1 MSTMRKLRRTI
12 QGSHYKVEP
21 LPQEECLPGRKMS
34 EVLLDFAEP
43 LLDALAD
50 DDEFKGAISFA
61 AICWNLS
68 FLPEKGQRKE
78 LRYIAHALGGSDAL
92 SSSEIEYF
100 ARILLERKK
109 AFFADDRRMVVDY
122 EVVEEE
128 DRDRL
133 LVASTLVH
141 D

>member
-12 QGSHYKVEP
+12 QGPQYKVEP
-21 LPQEECLPGRKMS
+21 FRQEERLPGRKMS

-43 LLDALAD
+43 LLDALDD

-68 FLPEKGQRKE
+68 FLPEKTQRKQ
-78 LRYIAHALGGSDAL
+78 LRSIGHQLGGSDAL
-92 SSSEIEYF
+92 STSEIEYF

-109 AFFADDRRMVVDY
+109 AFFADDRRMVADY
-122 EVVEEE
+122 EVVNEEE
-128 DRDRL
+128 GDSL